1 MLISQKMNTAINEQV
16 GREFGAFFQYI
27 AIAAHFDAQT
37 LPRLAKHFYR
47 QADEERDHAMRFV
60 HYVVEAGGSAAI
72 PAVAAPKGAFTNA
85 EQAVQ
90 LSLDW
95 EEEVTRQIHSL
106 VSLAVTER
114 DYTTQNVLQWFVE
127 EQLEE
132 VSSMS
137 ALLSVVRRAGEGNL
151 LLVEQ
156 YLAREGG
163 DAKTG

>member
-16 GREFGAFFQYI
+16 GREFGAFLQYI

-60 HYVVEAGGSAAI
+60 HYVVEAGGSAAL
-72 PAVAAPKGAFTNA
+72 PAVAAPKGAFNGA

-114 DYTTQNVLQWFVE
+114 DYTTQNFLQWFVE

-137 ALLSVVRRAGEGNL
+137 ALLSVVRRAGEGSL
-151 LLVEQ
+151 LLVEG

-163 DAKTG
+163 EAKS

>member
-16 GREFGAFFQYI
+16 GREFGAFLQYI

-37 LPRLAKHFYR
+37 LPLLAKHFYR

-60 HYVVEAGGSAAI
+60 HYVVEAGGAAGI
-72 PAVAAPKGAFTNA
+72 PAVAAPKSSFSSA

-95 EEEVTRQIHSL
+95 EEEVTRQIHNL

-114 DYTTQNVLQWFVE
+114 DYTTQNFLQWFVE

-137 ALLSVVRRAGEGNL
+137 QLLSVVRRAGEGSL
-151 LLVEQ
+151 LLVEA
-156 YLAREGG
+156 YLAREGSE
-163 DAKTG
+163 AKS

>member
-1 MLISQKMNTAINEQV
+1 LISQKMNTAINEQV
-16 GREFGAFFQYI
+16 GREFGAFLQYI
-27 AIAAHFDAQT
+27 AIAAHFDAQG

-106 VSLAVTER
+106 VTLAVTER
-114 DYTTQNVLQWFVE
+114 DYTTQNFLQWFVE

-137 ALLSVVRRAGEGNL
+137 QLLSVVRRAGEGNL

>member
-1 MLISQKMNTAINEQV
+1 MLISQKMNAAINEQI
-16 GREFGAFFQYI
+16 GREFGAFLQYI

-60 HYVVEAGGSAAI
+60 RYLVEAGGTAAI
-72 PAVAAPKGAFTNA
+72 PAVAAPKGTFTSA

-95 EEEVTRQIHSL
+95 EEEVTRQIHNL
-106 VSLAVTER
+106 VTLAASER
-114 DYTTQNVLQWFVE
+114 DYTTQSFLQWFVD

-137 ALLSVVRRAGEGNL
+137 QLLSVVRRAGEANL
-151 LLVEQ
+151 LLVED

-163 DAKTG
+163 EEKG